1 MVDAKRRNGSCR
13 LTRMTIPQ
21 PADPDKLKVYQKT
34 VFGSLAGA
42 MTSALICLGD
52 RLGLYKTLAR
62 IGAANS
68 VELARETG
76 LHERWLREWLYQ
88 QGAAGILD
96 HVGEGRFAL
105 SAEGN
110 VVLADESHPAYGV
123 GFFVHL
129 PQTMAVVEKLPEA
142 FRTGVGLPYDAFGPE
157 GAQGIERSFAPWFR
171 ALLVPFALPKLPGVV
186 ETLREGGRAA
196 DVGCGAG
203 VALLELAKAFPK
215 AEFHGYDIS
224 QHALARAEENKREA
238 GVANAVFH
246 DARVDGLPEDA
257 SLDFVTTFDCLHD
270 MSHPQQVMRAIR
282 RAIRADGVWLICDIK
297 ARDSYEENVRKNPMA
312 SMMYGASVLTCM
324 SSAMSEPNGEG
335 LGTLGFSESVARRM
349 CTEAGFTRFEPIDF
363 GHPINAFYVARP

>member
-1 MVDAKRRNGSCR
+1 
-13 LTRMTIPQ
+13 MTTTSKD
-21 PADPDKLKVYQKT
+21 ADPEKLKGYLKN
-34 VFGSLAGA
+34 VFGSLGGA

-52 RLGLYKTLAR
+52 RLGLYKALAKL
-62 IGAANS
+62 GAAS
-68 VELARETG
+68 SSELARETG
-76 LHERWLREWLYQ
+76 LHERWVREWMYQ
-88 QGAAGILD
+88 QGASGILD
-96 HVGEGRFAL
+96 FVGDGRFAL

-110 VVLADESHPAYGV
+110 AVLVDENHPAFGA
-123 GFFVHL
+123 GFFLHL
-129 PQTMAVVEKLPEA
+129 PQTMAVVEKLPDA

-186 ETLREGGRAA
+186 DRLKSGGRVA

-203 VALLELAKAFPK
+203 VALLEMAKAFPK
-215 AEFHGYDIS
+215 AELHGYDIS
-224 QHALARAEENKREA
+224 KHALARAEENKKEA
-238 GVANAVFH
+238 GVTNAHFH

-282 RAIRADGVWLICDIK
+282 RAIRPDGVWLICDIK
-297 ARDSYEENVRKNPMA
+297 ARDTYEENVKKNPMA
-312 SMMYGASVLTCM
+312 PMMYGASVLTCM
-324 SSAMSEPNGEG
+324 SSAMSEPHGEG

-349 CTEAGFTRFEPIDF
+349 CTEAGFSRFEPIDF